1 MRFVITCMPGLSV
14 FLAEELT
21 YLGLKAEPLGT
32 AAVSLQGEAQAAL
45 KVCLWSRVA
54 ERVLLPLAE
63 VKGEPFDALSSLLAT
78 VDWQYWGASQRPI
91 HWAVE
96 HGQGV
101 KGDYRISRQRLIN
114 LQPSDMGIQREPEG
128 ALCLRA
134 VLNTDGASLYV
145 DLSGDTLQRRGYRL
159 SGGQAPL
166 RETLAAG
173 MLWALAWPQHC
184 QQTPV
189 LVDPFCGSGTLLI
202 EAAAMALRHAPG
214 LLREHHGF
222 EAWPEV
228 TTEQWQALKDEA
240 LAQQVAPSEEWFIRG
255 FDSDGRAIQAAK
267 ENAQRAG
274 LAHAI
279 EFERRELAAL
289 TAEHFAPITGFVA
302 TNPPWGERLEEQNQ
316 AAWLFSALGHTLG
329 RFARQWLALLVA
341 SKAEVLDKSG
351 MELLDHW
358 RVKNGPFQVYI
369 RRLQPQAIAV
379 PLPLLVEGE
388 FAFELPEQA
397 LPLANR
403 LRKNSRQLKRWI
415 EREGIHAYR
424 LYDKDLPEFNFAVDI
439 YGENVL
445 VYEYAPPK
453 SVDDKVAAER
463 RQWALMAVRAA
474 LGVHREQVFV
484 RTREQQKGRSQYEK
498 VGAKGEYKFVYEG
511 RARVLVNLEEYL
523 DTGLFLDHRP
533 LRVFFSEGI
542 VRNKRFLNLFGYTG
556 VATLHAALGGARRS
570 ITVDASQKY
579 LDWAANNLAANGVA
593 LAPHQMV
600 RADAMQWLAEC
611 KDTFDVIFCDPPTFS
626 NSKDR
631 QDFVVQR
638 DHVTLIR
645 RAMKCLAQEGTLY
658 FSCNFRRFV
667 LDETLARDYEV
678 KDITTW
684 SIPPDFSR
692 NQRIHYC
699 FAIRHRS

>member
-1 MRFVITCMPGLSV
+1 MPGLSN
-14 FLAEELT
+14 FLVDELT
-21 YLGLKAEPLGT
+21 HLGLAANPLGT
-32 AAVSLQGEAQAAL
+32 AAVELEGDAQAAL
-45 KVCLWSRVA
+45 QVCLWSRVA

-63 VKGEPFDALSSLLAT
+63 VEGEPFDALSDLLND
-78 VDWQYWGASQRPI
+78 VDWAYWGASQRPI

-96 HGQGV
+96 HGTGV

-114 LQPSDMGIQREPEG
+114 QQPSHLGIQREPEG
-128 ALCLRA
+128 ALCLRV
-134 VLNTDGASLYV
+134 VLTPKGASLYA

-159 SGGQAPL
+159 AGGQAPL

-173 MLWALAWPQHC
+173 MLWALGWPKQC

-189 LVDPFCGSGTLLI
+189 LVDPFCGSGTLAI

-228 TTEQWQALKDEA
+228 TPEQWLALKEA
-240 LAQQVAPSEEWFIRG
+240 AYSQQLEPTENWHICG

-274 LAHAI
+274 VAHALV
-279 EFERRELAAL
+279 FERRELAAL
-289 TAEHFAPITGFVA
+289 TAEDFAPTKGVVI
-302 TNPPWGERLEEQNQ
+302 TNPPWGERLEEQKQ
-316 AAWLFSALGHTLG
+316 AAWLFSALGYTLS
-329 RFARQWLALLVA
+329 RYASQWQALLVA
-341 SKAEVLDKSG
+341 SKAEVLDQAG
-351 MELLDHW
+351 MELLSHW
-358 RVKNGPFQVYI
+358 RVKNGPFQVYV
-369 RRLQPQAIAV
+369 RHLQPISV
-379 PLPLLVEGE
+379 PPAEPLLVEGE

-415 EREGIHAYR
+415 QREGIHAYR

-439 YGENVL
+439 YGDYVL

-453 SVDDKVAAER
+453 SVNEAVAAER
-463 RQWALMAVRAA
+463 RQWALMAVRSA

-484 RTREQQKGRSQYEK
+484 RTREQQKGRNQYEK
-498 VGAKGEYKFVYEG
+498 VGQKGEDKIVYEG

-542 VRNKRFLNLFGYTG
+542 VQNKRFLNLFGYTG

-579 LDWAANNLAANGVA
+579 LDWGLNNLAANGVA
-593 LAPHQMV
+593 LENHHMV

-638 DHVTLIR
+638 DHVTLIQ
-645 RAMKCLAQEGTLY
+645 RAMQRLDSKGTLY

-667 LDETLARDYEV
+667 LDESLTSEYEV
-678 KDITTW
+678 KDITAW

-699 FAIRHRS
+699 FAIRHRRQGE

>member
-1 MRFVITCMPGLSV
+1 MNFVITCMPGLST
-14 FLAEELT
+14 FLVRELT
-21 YLGLKAEPLGT
+21 HFGLKAEALGT
-32 AAVSLQGEAQAAL
+32 AAASLEGDAQAAL
-45 KVCLWSRVA
+45 QVCLWSRVA

-63 VKGEPFDALSSLLAT
+63 VEGEPFDVLSTLLTT
-78 VDWQYWGASQRPI
+78 VDWDYWGASKRPI

-96 HGQGV
+96 HGIGV

-114 LQPSDMGIQREPEG
+114 LQPSYLGIQREPEG

-134 VLNTDGASLYV
+134 VLTTQGASLYV

-173 MLWALAWPQHC
+173 MLWALDWPIHC

-202 EAAAMALRHAPG
+202 EAAAMALNHAPG

-228 TTEQWQALKDEA
+228 TSEHWQALKEA
-240 LAQQVAPSEEWFIRG
+240 ALTQQAMPNDGWHILG
-255 FDSDGRAIQAAK
+255 ADSDGRAIQAAK

-274 LAHAI
+274 LADAI
-279 EFERRELAAL
+279 RFERRELAAL
-289 TAEHFAPITGFVA
+289 TAEDFAPTKGFVI
-302 TNPPWGERLEEQNQ
+302 TNPPWGERLEEQAQ
-316 AAWLFSALGHTLG
+316 AGWLFSALGHTLG
-329 RFARQWLALLVA
+329 RFASQWQALLVA
-341 SKAEVLDKSG
+341 SKAEVLDKAG
-351 MELLDHW
+351 MALLNHW

-369 RRLQPQAIAV
+369 RQLQPHAIAV
-379 PLPLLVEGE
+379 PQPLLVEGE

-397 LPLANR
+397 QPLANR
-403 LRKNSRQLKRWI
+403 LRRNSRQLKRWI
-415 EREGIHAYR
+415 QREGIHAYR

-439 YGENVL
+439 YGDNVL

-453 SVDDKVAAER
+453 SVDEKVAAER

-498 VGAKGEYKFVYEG
+498 MGAKGEHKLVMEG

-533 LRVFFSEGI
+533 LRVFFSQG
-542 VRNKRFLNLFGYTG
+542 VVHNKRFLNLFGYTG
-556 VATLHAALGGARRS
+556 VATLQAALGGARRS

-579 LDWAANNLAANGVA
+579 LDWAQNNLAANGVA
-593 LAPHQMV
+593 LEPHQMV

-638 DHVTLIR
+638 DHVTLIQ
-645 RAMKCLAQEGTLY
+645 RAMKRLAKEGTLY

-667 LDETLARDYEV
+667 LDDSLAQEYEV
-678 KDITTW
+678 EDITAW
-684 SIPPDFSR
+684 SIPPDFAR

>member
-1 MRFVITCMPGLSV
+1 MSFVITCMPGLSP
-14 FLAEELT
+14 FLVDELT
-21 YLGLKAEPLGT
+21 SLGLVAEPLGT
-32 AAVSLQGEAQAAL
+32 AAASLQGDVEAAL
-45 KVCLWSRVA
+45 SVCLWSRVA

-63 VKGEPFDALSSLLAT
+63 VEGEPFDALTDLLAT
-78 VDWQYWGASQRPI
+78 VDWEYWGQSQRPI
-91 HWAVE
+91 HWSVE
-96 HGQGV
+96 HGARV
-101 KGDYRISRQRLIN
+101 KGDHRISRQRLIRQ
-114 LQPSDMGIQREPEG
+114 QPTHLGIQKEPEG

-134 VLNTDGASLYV
+134 VLSAEGAAVYV

-173 MLWALAWPQHC
+173 MLWALGWPQKL

-202 EAAAMALRHAPG
+202 EAAGMALNHAPG

-228 TTEQWQALKDEA
+228 KPGQWEALKNA
-240 LAQQVAPSEEWFIRG
+240 AIAKQQLPGEHWHIRG
-255 FDSDGRAIQAAK
+255 FDSDGRTIQAAK

-274 LAHAI
+274 LGEAVI
-279 EFERRELAAL
+279 FERRELAAL
-289 TAEHFAPITGFVA
+289 AAADFSPAQGAVI
-302 TNPPWGERLEEQNQ
+302 TNPPWGERLEEQTQ
-316 AAWLFSALGHTLG
+316 AAWLYSALGHTLSRYAAG
-329 RFARQWLALLVA
+329 WDVLLVA
-341 SKAEVLDKSG
+341 SKVEVLDKAG
-351 MELLDHW
+351 MELVGHW
-358 RVKNGPFQVYI
+358 RIRNGPWQVYV
-369 RRLQPQAIAV
+369 RHLKPQPFH
-379 PLPLLVEGE
+379 PSLPLLVEGE

-397 LPLANR
+397 QPLANR

-415 EREGIHAYR
+415 TREGIQAYR

-445 VYEYAPPK
+445 VYEYAAPK
-453 SVDDKVAAER
+453 SVDEKVAAER
-463 RQWALMAVRAA
+463 RQWALMAVRSA
-474 LGVHREQVFV
+474 LSVHREQVFV
-484 RTREQQKGRSQYEK
+484 RTREQQKGHNQYEK
-498 VGAKGEYKFVYEG
+498 VASKGDYRFVQEG

-533 LRVFFSEGI
+533 IRTFFSEGI

-556 VATLHAALGGARRS
+556 VATLQAALGGARRS

-579 LDWAANNLAANGVA
+579 LDWAENNLAANGVA
-593 LAPHQMV
+593 LAAHQMV
-600 RADAMQWLAEC
+600 RADAMQWLQEC
-611 KDTFDVIFCDPPTFS
+611 RDTFDVIFCDPPTFS

-631 QDFVVQR
+631 NDFVVQR
-638 DHVTLIR
+638 DHASLVR
-645 RAMKCLAQEGTLY
+645 NAMRCLDKDGILY

-667 LDETLARDYEV
+667 LEEILSADYDVE
-678 KDITTW
+678 DITAW

-699 FAIRHRS
+699 FAIRHKA